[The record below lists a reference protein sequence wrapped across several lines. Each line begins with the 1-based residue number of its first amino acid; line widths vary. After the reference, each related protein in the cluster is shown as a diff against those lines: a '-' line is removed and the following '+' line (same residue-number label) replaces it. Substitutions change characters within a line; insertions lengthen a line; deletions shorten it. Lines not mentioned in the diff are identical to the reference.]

1 MSPWAR
7 SRIASR
13 RAMNTSFAS
22 IAAWVE
28 TSSGEAKPTLCSET
42 PMVTRPLSGRGE
54 GVCTGPRKK
63 KRKIFFEIRDLFL
76 SLFDLAQTSANA
88 APATL
93 ILLTDFYAIVAS
105 ESKSDQHSKPRDRKH
120 QQQQQH
126 TKHEIKNERS
136 DVHGERCVMRVRDKS
151 ENRL

>member
-1 MSPWAR
+1 
-7 SRIASR
+7 
-13 RAMNTSFAS
+13 
-22 IAAWVE
+22 V
-28 TSSGEAKPTLCSET
+28 
-42 PMVTRPLSGRGE
+42 RGYAPDPE
-54 GVCTGPRKK
+54 RKK
-63 KRKIFFEIRDLFL
+63 EKSFFEIRDLFL

-151 ENRL
+151 ENRLR